1 MLNAWRVTLKS
12 NQGDQLQIASRK
24 KMAETVVI
32 LQEINPCYGTTWVEL
47 SPYEVKEIRARNLE
61 ARKSGTHVQLY
72 GMQEID

>member
-1 MLNAWRVTLKS
+1 
-12 NQGDQLQIASRK
+12 
-24 KMAETVVI
+24 MAETVVI